1 MNSIFNR
8 AKTKHQPF
16 RSLHI
21 PSWFYRVFIK
31 TMILNNVRAKDKARQ
46 GNMLIEKLLENDF
59 LIKITYFFH
68 MLLEREQNVK

>member
-1 MNSIFNR
+1 
-8 AKTKHQPF
+8 
-16 RSLHI
+16 
-21 PSWFYRVFIK
+21 
-31 TMILNNVRAKDKARQ
+31 MILNNVRAKDKARQ